1 MATALLALGDRPEDK
16 LPRITA
22 PVLVVRGERDAIT
35 TRDWAES
42 LRAVAPDGRFVPI
55 RGATHAAHFSHPQ
68 QVASLVLSFVS
79 ELADHRH

>member
-22 PVLVVRGERDAIT
+22 PVLVIRGERDAIT

-42 LRAVAPDGRFVPI
+42 LRAACARRPI
-55 RGATHAAHFSHPQ
+55 RPHPRRR
-68 QVASLVLSFVS
+68 ACSAF
-79 ELADHRH
+79 LAP